1 MSFFDDEDFDE
12 PTRVSRPAEE
22 PRRPRA
28 AWSGA
33 GGGGGGPVPDERTAR
48 IRQLT
53 ALGVAVVVLILL
65 TVGVRG
71 CVSSSREDAL
81 TGYARDVSALL
92 TESRDD
98 VSGPLFEALGSGA
111 AANEVQV
118 ELNRLRGTAE
128 DAAQRATDLS
138 PPDDEEGRA
147 AQRNFEL
154 AMNLRTRALRAVAA
168 AVPQALGRGQTSQEA
183 TERIAG
189 EMEALLASDIIIATR
204 TKPLIDQQL
213 RAAEISGAN
222 VEAPRFLTDL
232 AWLQTQEVATRL
244 GAEGATQDRSNQPAA
259 PGTHGHGIQTVT
271 IGDTTLTPGTPVEV
285 PLSGNPTVNV
295 TVQNQGENDER
306 DVPVNVSLAGGGGDL
321 RGTSRLQATT
331 AGQEATAEVRLPSAP
346 ATGQQ
351 IEMTVQVGAVP
362 GEEQTENNEQTY
374 QVTFTGG

>member
-33 GGGGGGPVPDERTAR
+33 GGGAAVPDERTAR

-53 ALGVAVVVLILL
+53 ALGVGVLVLILL

-98 VSGPLFEALGSGA
+98 VAGPLFEALGSGA

-128 DAAQRATDLS
+128 DEAQRATDLS

-147 AQRNFEL
+147 AQRNLEL
-154 AMNLRTRALRAVAA
+154 AMNLRTRAVRAVAA
-168 AVPQALGRGQTSQEA
+168 AVPSALGQGQTSQEA
-183 TERIAG
+183 VERIAG
-189 EMEALLASDIIIATR
+189 EMEALLASDVVVATR
-204 TKPLIDQQL
+204 TKPLIDERL
-213 RAAEISGAN
+213 AEAEISGAD

-232 AWLQTQEVATRL
+232 AWLQTSEVTSRL
-244 GAEGATQDRSNQPAA
+244 GAQGAATEDRQDEPAA
-259 PGTHGHGIQTVT
+259 PGTHGHGLQSVT
-271 IGDTTLTPGTPVEV
+271 IGDTSLTPGTPVEV
-285 PLSGNPTVNV
+285 PLSGNPTVSV
-295 TVQNQGENDER
+295 TVANQGENDET
-306 DVPVNVSLAGGGGDL
+306 DVPVNVSISGGGGDV

-331 AGQEATAEVRLPSAP
+331 AGQEATAQVQLPSAP

-351 IEMTVQVGAVP
+351 LEMTVQVGAVP
-362 GEEQTENNEQTY
+362 GEEQTDNNEQTY